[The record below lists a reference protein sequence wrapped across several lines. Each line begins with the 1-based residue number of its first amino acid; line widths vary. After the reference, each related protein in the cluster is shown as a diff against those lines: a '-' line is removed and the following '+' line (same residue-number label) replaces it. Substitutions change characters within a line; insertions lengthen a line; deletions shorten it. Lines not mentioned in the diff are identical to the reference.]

1 MSCHFSPS
9 YVQANGHL
17 ERARL
22 LMKGDAAAADSD
34 ASRGVATS
42 AVGTASDGDDAP
54 VPSEAIYAFMPA
66 VRASMLLKDLQVSE
80 TWQ

>member
-1 MSCHFSPS
+1 MSRHFSPS
-9 YVQANGHL
+9 HVQANGHL

-34 ASRGVATS
+34 ASRGDVATS
-42 AVGTASDGDDAP
+42 AVGAGAASDGDDAP

-66 VRASMLLKDLQVSE
+66 VRAAMLLKDLQVSE
-80 TWQ
+80 